1 MDHAIQTTT
10 PQTTVLSRREVAAL
24 EFTETQRQMIR
35 DTFAKGA
42 SDEEFQVLMEI
53 ARVRCLNPLL
63 RQVFFVARWDS
74 KLRRETW
81 ATQVSIDGMR
91 AIAERTGLYA
101 GQDEPEFIEGPDGA
115 VKFCRVRVW
124 RKDWPRP
131 AVGVA
136 YFEEYVQTARD
147 KETGKTGPTKFWRQ
161 MPHVM
166 LAKCAESLA
175 LRKAFPEDTSGLYV
189 PEEMQSGEVEEVAA
203 AAPRSRPQLA
213 PTPPPSQLPAA
224 NDVDPLAAYR
234 ARLAS
239 VASADELV
247 AVVLALAPSVS
258 AHLEAAREVTRA
270 RASALGIADFGA
282 RISAATAI
290 TKDPAAWTV
299 VALVLAGL
307 SLATTTREVADVVRA
322 QGSAV
327 GRLPEALQVQLNAAR
342 TARLAA
348 LTDLA
353 AALEAELHA
362 AHDIPALEAIGDRIV
377 DAFQAQR
384 ITPEQMK
391 ALADLQDSLC
401 SGMEREVA

>member
-1 MDHAIQTTT
+1 MENSIQTTAH
-10 PQTTVLSRREVAAL
+10 TTVLSRREVAAL
-24 EFTETQRQMIR
+24 EFSDAQRQMIR

-42 SDEEFQVLMEI
+42 SDEEFRVLMEI

-115 VKFCRVRVW
+115 VKFCRVRAW

-189 PEEMQSGEVEEVAA
+189 PEEMQSGEVEEGAA
-203 AAPRSRPQLA
+203 ARPRPQLA
-213 PTPPPSQLPAA
+213 PAPTPSQLPPA
-224 NDVDPLAAYR
+224 NDTDPLASYR
-234 ARLAS
+234 ARIAA
-239 VASADELV
+239 VASDDELV
-247 AVVLALAPSVS
+247 AVVLALAPAVA
-258 AHLEAAREVTRA
+258 AHLDAAREVTRA
-270 RASALGIADFGA
+270 RASALGIADFGT

-307 SLATTTREVADVVRA
+307 ALAADRKAVGDVVRMH
-322 QGSAV
+322 GVAV
-327 GRLPEALQVQLNAAR
+327 GKLPDALQVQLNTAR
-342 TARLAA
+342 TARLTA

-353 AALEAELHA
+353 AGFEAELNA
-362 AHDIPALEAIGDRIV
+362 AGDIPTLEGIGDRIV
-377 DAFQAQR
+377 DAFQAGR
-384 ITPEQMK
+384 LTAEQAK
-391 ALADLQDSLC
+391 ALADLQDRLC
-401 SGMEREVA
+401 SGMERAA